1 MSASAEEQQPDIKV
15 HGHQAAEKMAGGV
28 RIARKTRP
36 SETDKP
42 GTHDDEFEAEEA
54 ANNETASQNLAKQMK
69 ESYPTEA
76 VKAFHEKPQ
85 PAKQPHTNFAPKP
98 HSHDLF
104 QPRKQ

>member
-1 MSASAEEQQPDIKV
+1 MSASAEEQPDIKV
-15 HGHQAAEKMAGGV
+15 PGHQAAEKMAGGV
-28 RIARKTRP
+28 RIARNHKR

-42 GTHDDEFEAEEA
+42 STHDDEFEAEEA
-54 ANNETASQNLAKQMK
+54 ANDAVASQTLAKQMK

-85 PAKQPHTNFAPKP
+85 PAKQPHIKSATKP

>member
-1 MSASAEEQQPDIKV
+1 MSASAEETIKV
-15 HGHQAAEKMAGGV
+15 QGHAPAEKMAGGV
-28 RIARKTRP
+28 RIAKKAGRHSESEKP
-36 SETDKP
+36 STN
-42 GTHDDEFEAEEA
+42 DDEFEAEES
-54 ANNETASQNLAKQMK
+54 ANNELAAQSLAKQMK

-85 PAKQPHTNFAPKP
+85 PSKQPHTNFGTKP

>member
-1 MSASAEEQQPDIKV
+1 MSASAEETEIKV
-15 HGHQAAEKMAGGV
+15 QGHAPAEKMAGGV
-28 RIARKTRP
+28 RIAKKSRHSESEKP
-36 SETDKP
+36 SAV
-42 GTHDDEFEAEEA
+42 DDEFEAEEA
-54 ANNETASQNLAKQMK
+54 ASNEVASQTLAKQMK

-85 PAKQPHTNFAPKP
+85 PTKQPHTNFGTKP